1 MKIKSKGTNAAPWKK
16 SIIWLYCVI
25 LCVAMLTT
33 FCLGWYT
40 NSVVSADNK
49 IQASVFE
56 MGAKIKA
63 VGGAEVDLS
72 ALPDGTLSAKLY
84 GGQSYTV
91 TLSCIGKT
99 NGHGSCKVD
108 LNGVQYQT
116 EVFGKCGL
124 KNCTHCAGREKV
136 QFTVAVPEGETWE
149 IGLTSQWGPKAPAA
163 DVKKITA
170 GAVIQ

>member
-1 MKIKSKGTNAAPWKK
+1 MKIERNAAKPWKK

-25 LCVAMLTT
+25 LCVAILTS

-56 MGAKIKA
+56 MGAKIQA

-72 ALPDGTLSAKLY
+72 ALPDGEMAAKLY

-91 TLSCIGKT
+91 TLSCSGKT
-99 NGHGSCKVD
+99 NGHGSCVVE

-124 KNCTHCAGREKV
+124 KNCAHCAGRETL
-136 QFTVAVPEGETWE
+136 QFTVKVPDGETWE
-149 IGLTSQWGPKAPAA
+149 IKSIPQWGPKAPAA
-163 DVKKITA
+163 GVRKITA